1 MSHKYFSGQNNPN
14 TINSSKV
21 FIKKQS
27 NLCQEKEG
35 FSRPKKPTLILPA
48 NIKDTDN

>member
-1 MSHKYFSGQNNPN
+1 MSHKYVSGQNNPN

-27 NLCQEKEG
+27 NLCQENEFFFPG
-35 FSRPKKPTLILPA
+35 QKKTSSLPA
-48 NIKDTDN
+48 DSKDTYN